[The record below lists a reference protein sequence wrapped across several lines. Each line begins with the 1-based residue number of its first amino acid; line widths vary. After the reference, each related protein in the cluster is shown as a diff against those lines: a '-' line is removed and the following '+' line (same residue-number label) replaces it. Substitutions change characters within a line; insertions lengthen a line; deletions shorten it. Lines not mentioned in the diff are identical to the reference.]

1 MSRNNQSAPTFIL
14 VCGATLRIR
23 RIAMLNDLTSNE
35 IDLDGVVFTLA
46 EGFSRRKCIVLRQAL
61 YLLSD
66 DTDPQDLNAIY
77 RRHEY
82 RIQQVARRMLNS
94 ALGDKPLI
102 IGPWAFRAQAA

>member
-1 MSRNNQSAPTFIL
+1 
-14 VCGATLRIR
+14 
-23 RIAMLNDLTSNE
+23 MLNDLPGNE
-35 IDLDGVVFTLA
+35 VDFDGVAFTLA

-66 DTDPQDLNAIY
+66 DADPQDLDAIY
-77 RRHEY
+77 RRHEG

-94 ALGDKPLI
+94 TLADKPLV

>member
-1 MSRNNQSAPTFIL
+1 
-14 VCGATLRIR
+14 
-23 RIAMLNDLTSNE
+23 MLNDQISSDNG
-35 IDLDGVVFTLA
+35 LDGVAFTLA

-66 DTDPQDLNAIY
+66 DADPQDLDAIY
-77 RRHEY
+77 RRNEY

-102 IGPWAFRAQAA
+102 IGPWAFRPHGT